1 LYNFGRSESDAR
13 QALAVCKQYGFNEVG
28 YVGHPTPSVKYLM
41 RDLSPRIA
49 QPGPDPVVPASAKMQ
64 ASETPRPP
72 LNLPG
77 LGAVGD
83 RQPLDG
89 RHLDLR
95 REGGEW
101 VLYAGRASL
110 GRFGHMESEGRAA
123 REALE
128 QFRVTELCRVGSS
141 GFGFFLANGRAPQGS
156 TVGVQSRPLW
166 VDSLTVREL
175 NGSWALC
182 EGARPLAGFG
192 KADEARAALAAIKY
206 YRFDQVVTAG
216 GSHLGNVFLFVRARY

>member
-1 LYNFGRSESDAR
+1 
-13 QALAVCKQYGFNEVG
+13 
-28 YVGHPTPSVKYLM
+28 
-41 RDLSPRIA
+41 
-49 QPGPDPVVPASAKMQ
+49 VPASAKMQ
-64 ASETPRPP
+64 APETPRPP